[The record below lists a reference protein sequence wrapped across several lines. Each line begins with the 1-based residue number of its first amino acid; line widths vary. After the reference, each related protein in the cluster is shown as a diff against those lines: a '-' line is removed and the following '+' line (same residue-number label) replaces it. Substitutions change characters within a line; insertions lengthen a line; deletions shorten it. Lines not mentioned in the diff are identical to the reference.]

1 MDYQTFLAH
10 KEQSF
15 EGCGFEV
22 EPDEL
27 PALLYPFQRDI
38 TRWALSKGRASIFSD
53 CGTGKSFMQLAW
65 ADQIRQRESGDVLI
79 LAPLAV
85 SAQTVAEGAKLGIEV
100 TACRTASDIRRGINI
115 TNYERLEKVADH
127 PWTGLVLDE
136 CFPAG
141 TVVDTPSG
149 SCYIETLRRGDL
161 ILNASGVDVVADVHR
176 REVQYAV
183 AFTAGGKTITASP
196 NHPVFTERGWV
207 AAQDLE
213 PGDAILQTEAA
224 MRMVRD
230 GVSPA
235 AISSVW
241 TREILREILLS
252 EMANEA
258 TGTSG
263 EGAYASSRCE
273 ARSEEVCV
281 VQNASRAQRTG
292 THSVTESY
300 DRSGSQSESF
310 SHLETH
316 EARTFRTWRKRERD
330 DRPAETYT
338 GCARQWVGARV
349 EHIVGET
356 ESWLSHALQ
365 ARFSEQRDES
375 RYRSGW
381 ELSSFQESSGCQENV
396 DADFVRVDRLEILE
410 SGHPELERL
419 RDADGKL
426 YFYDLGATRHPSYS
440 VKSLLVHNSSI
451 LKGFDGKFRMS
462 VTAFAR
468 TIAYRLACTATP
480 APNDL
485 LELANHA
492 EFLDVLSGKEIIAL
506 FFKQDGNTTH
516 QWRLKRHAEQPFYR
530 WLASWAVA
538 LRKPSDLG
546 YPDEGFLLP
555 PLTYD
560 DIVVPSPPPDGEL
573 FAKST
578 LSLQEMRGAMRAS
591 MSERVRVCAERVN
604 ATTEPYLVWCHLN
617 DESTAL
623 TEAIPGAVE
632 VRGSDHIDDKEA
644 RLLDFA
650 RGNVRVMVT
659 KPSIAGW
666 GLNLQRCSRMDF
678 VGLSYSFELLYQAV
692 RRCWRFGQTNPVTV
706 GLIHGENEGAIKHA
720 IERKERQA
728 TDMMDRMVKEMSLYA
743 VSQDR

>member
-1 MDYQTFLAH
+1 MEAYQSFLAH

-65 ADQIRQRESGDVLI
+65 ADQIRQRENGDVLI

-127 PWTGLVLDE
+127 PWTALILDE
-136 CFPAG
+136 
-141 TVVDTPSG
+141 
-149 SCYIETLRRGDL
+149 
-161 ILNASGVDVVADVHR
+161 
-176 REVQYAV
+176 
-183 AFTAGGKTITASP
+183 
-196 NHPVFTERGWV
+196 
-207 AAQDLE
+207 
-213 PGDAILQTEAA
+213 
-224 MRMVRD
+224 
-230 GVSPA
+230 
-235 AISSVW
+235 
-241 TREILREILLS
+241 
-252 EMANEA
+252 
-258 TGTSG
+258 
-263 EGAYASSRCE
+263 
-273 ARSEEVCV
+273 
-281 VQNASRAQRTG
+281 
-292 THSVTESY
+292 
-300 DRSGSQSESF
+300 
-310 SHLETH
+310 
-316 EARTFRTWRKRERD
+316 
-330 DRPAETYT
+330 
-338 GCARQWVGARV
+338 
-349 EHIVGET
+349 
-356 ESWLSHALQ
+356 
-365 ARFSEQRDES
+365 
-375 RYRSGW
+375 
-381 ELSSFQESSGCQENV
+381 
-396 DADFVRVDRLEILE
+396 
-410 SGHPELERL
+410 
-419 RDADGKL
+419 
-426 YFYDLGATRHPSYS
+426 
-440 VKSLLVHNSSI
+440 SSI
-451 LKGFDGKFRMS
+451 LKGFDGKFRRA
-462 VTAFAR
+462 VTSFAR

-492 EFLDVLSGKEIIAL
+492 EFLDVLSFKEIVAL

-516 QWRLKRHAEQPFYR
+516 AWRLKRHAEQPFYR

-546 YPDEGFLLP
+546 YPDDGFLLP

-560 DIVVPSPPPDGEL
+560 DIVVASPPPDGEL

-632 VRGSDHIDDKEA
+632 VRGSDQIDDKESK
-644 RLLDFA
+644 LLDFS
-650 RGNVRVMVT
+650 RGNIRVMVT
-659 KPSIAGW
+659 KPSIAGH

-692 RRCWRFGQTNPVTV
+692 RRCWRFGQTKPVTV

-743 VSQDR
+743 VSENR